1 MYNFISSCPSCG
13 GELHI
18 STLQCGS
25 CGLEI
30 KKDFEVSVF
39 DKLSDEQ
46 ISFLL
51 SFLVVN
57 SPYFINITNE
67 D

>member
-30 KKDFEVSVF
+30 KKDEYMGIFGKDIVVVS
-39 DKLSDEQ
+39 L
-46 ISFLL
+46 ISFQMSKSLFYYL
-51 SFLVVN
+51 F
-57 SPYFINITNE
+57 
-67 D
+67 

>member
-30 KKDFEVSVF
+30 KKDFEVSFF

-51 SFLVVN
+51 SF
-57 SPYFINITNE
+57 
-67 D
+67 

>member
-30 KKDFEVSVF
+30 KKDFEVSV
-39 DKLSDEQ
+39 L
-46 ISFLL
+46 ISFQMSKSLFYYL
-51 SFLVVN
+51 FEESRK
-57 SPYFINITNE
+57 S
-67 D
+67 